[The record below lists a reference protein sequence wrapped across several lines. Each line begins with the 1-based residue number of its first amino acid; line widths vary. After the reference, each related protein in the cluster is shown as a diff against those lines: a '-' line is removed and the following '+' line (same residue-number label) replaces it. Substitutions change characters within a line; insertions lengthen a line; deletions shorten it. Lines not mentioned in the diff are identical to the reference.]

1 MKDLSQ
7 SPARELLYGFNNY
20 VRELMKAPYTS
31 VLLEELAIVEKA
43 TASAQE
49 LERPPDDSCRV
60 ETYSVKKVPRHAK
73 HLQLAGKLDQQ
84 TKKESG
90 VREFYYLHIVCD
102 KPIFDATK
110 RKGQKSTKVRTKHI
124 RKDNIDRGQ
133 RVLEEYSDSPD
144 YQQWAQRFANQ
155 KLLDLLTK
163 KRELLL
169 KQLADQGYQ
178 PQAVNGSMN
187 FLVET
192 HRTIDSSGDTHN
204 QQELP
209 KSINDIQAMEDRWQE
224 VERQRYEYLK
234 SLSLPELANYLNLHY
249 KESVPTE
256 RERIFQKIR
265 RDKYRETELQRR
277 EYLTK
282 EGLIGLTELANY
294 LNLHYK
300 EAEMAE
306 RKGFFKDI
314 AVSANTLPPSCLYTG
329 GYTEYG
335 NFDVTKS
342 NSVTYYKPPF
352 ELTAEQKRYL
362 RENVTLTRLQACEKL
377 GITPSKFDRLKKKY
391 QLQYVEKMPHNG
403 FYYYLYRL
411 ADLEE
416 IAAKE
421 GLKSTPLA
429 LESEF
434 KVLPHNNKLDSPLC

>member
-1 MKDLSQ
+1 MTDLSK
-7 SPARELLYGFNNY
+7 SPARGLLYQFNNR
-20 VRELMKAPYTS
+20 VKELMKAPYTT
-31 VLLEELAIVEKA
+31 VLLEELAVVEKA
-43 TASAQE
+43 IADAQE

-60 ETYSVKKVPRHAK
+60 ESYSVKKVPRHAK

-84 TKKESG
+84 TKEENG

-102 KPIFDATK
+102 KPIFDATT

-124 RKDNIDRGQ
+124 RKDNIDCGQ

-144 YQQWAQRFANQ
+144 YQEWAQRFANQ
-155 KLLDLLTK
+155 KLLDLLNK
-163 KRELLL
+163 KRESLL

-187 FLVET
+187 RSVEN
-192 HRTIDSSGDTHN
+192 HRTIDSSGDSN
-204 QQELP
+204 NLQELP
-209 KSINDIQAMEDRWQE
+209 NSINDIQTIEDRWQE

-234 SLSLPELANYLNLHY
+234 ELSLTELANYLNLHY

-265 RDKYRETELQRR
+265 RDKNRETELQRR

-282 EGLIGLTELANY
+282 EGLIDLTELADY
-294 LNLHYK
+294 LNLHYQEAK
-300 EAEMAE
+300 MAEM
-306 RKGFFKDI
+306 KGFFNDI
-314 AVSANTLPPSCLYTG
+314 AVSAKTFPQNCLYSG
-329 GYTEYG
+329 GYTDYG
-335 NFDVTKS
+335 NFEVTKS
-342 NSVTYYKPPF
+342 NSFTYYKPPF
-352 ELTAEQKRYL
+352 KLTPEQKQYL
-362 RENVTLTRLQACEKL
+362 RENVTLTRLQACKKL
-377 GITPSKFDRLKKKY
+377 GITPSKFDKLKKKY

-421 GLKSTPLA
+421 GLKSTQP
-429 LESEF
+429 
-434 KVLPHNNKLDSPLC
+434 KVDRSTKRAAMP